1 MKLVRSFVK
10 SSQTF
15 LSRYS
20 RPILIGTGLGAS
32 TLALGMAVGVMFPEL
47 RWGTETSSVEETLA
61 PIANEDSQVLP
72 LLNLAPAERQA
83 QLEAIASGEVT
94 LDQVR
99 ARYLLA
105 VDLIESGQG
114 SSALPWLEGLEED
127 YTLLAPHVLAK
138 RAQAYTAMGD
148 KANADA
154 IWQEILATYP
164 DDPVAAEALFQL
176 GTAAPDYWQEA
187 IARFPSH
194 PRTVQI
200 AQTSLQQTD
209 DPLPYLMIMIRHGLY
224 LPDIGSVLA
233 QVTNDY
239 GDRLTPEEWE
249 AVAFGYWELGRYG
262 SGGYAYG
269 QATVTPQNLYR
280 AGRGAQLGERNQD
293 AVRWYRQLAE
303 TFPDAEETGLALV
316 RLGRMVDDDREA
328 IAYLDQA
335 LEQFPEQAG
344 AALLER
350 ANRLDALN
358 SSASASQARQSVLTQ
373 YSNSE
378 AAGELRWMLVEQRF
392 EAGDIQGAWEMA
404 RELVRENP
412 NHDYAPEAAFWIG
425 KWANQIGQADQARE
439 SFEYVLTHYPESYYA
454 WRSAVYL
461 GWDVGD
467 FTTVRSKL
475 PDVERPEV
483 RSPLTAGSE
492 VLQELHLL
500 GQHEDAWSRWQ
511 VEFTNP
517 MAPSVAEQF
526 TDGVLRLGVGDN
538 LDGIFMVSSL
548 AWRENPADQAAYQE
562 LKQNPDYWQALYPFP
577 YLETI
582 ESWSQDR
589 QLNPLLVTG
598 LIRQESR
605 FEPEIVSSAG
615 ATGLMQV
622 MPDTGDWIAE
632 IIALPEF
639 DLNNPDD
646 NIKLGTW
653 YLDYTHREY
662 SDNSLFAIASYNAG
676 PGNVADWIARFGA
689 DDPDVFV
696 EMIPFPETKGY
707 VEAVF
712 ENYWNYLRIYNPEVS
727 QQLAQLSPAHES
739 LVSET
744 P

>member
-1 MKLVRSFVK
+1 
-10 SSQTF
+10 
-15 LSRYS
+15 
-20 RPILIGTGLGAS
+20 
-32 TLALGMAVGVMFPEL
+32 MFPEL